1 MKGAISVHVEDL
13 CVGYGGPDVLR
24 DAQLTVSPNAFHVLL
39 GESGCGKTTLLR
51 AIAGFE
57 DARQGHIRLGDV
69 VVDDAAVPTRRVP
82 PERRGIGI
90 VFQDY
95 ALFPHLTVLANVAF
109 GAGRGAA
116 AQQRAHAALEQV
128 GLEAAVACMPDELSG
143 GQQQRVALARALASE
158 PRLLLLDEPFS
169 NLDPGRRAELRRSTR
184 EIVRERAVTAL
195 MVTHDAAEALELA
208 DTLSVMAGGRILQT
222 GTPGALYA
230 APVCVAVA
238 RALGEVQLL
247 PAQANLDGATAT
259 CALGTVA
266 LAIATPA
273 TGTHVLARPEMIAL
287 TDSGS
292 GAAATIRERRFLGAD
307 VAVLVELDSGEAL
320 VARVR
325 PWELPERS
333 DVRVQLRGPTVL
345 LSP

>member
-1 MKGAISVHVEDL
+1 MSEAISVHVEDL
-13 CVGYGGPDVLR
+13 CVGYGGPDILR
-24 DAQLTVSPNAFHVLL
+24 DAQLTVSPNTFHVLL

-57 DARQGHIRLGDV
+57 VARRGRIHLGEV
-69 VVDDAAVPTRRVP
+69 AVDDATAPSRRVP
-82 PERRGIGI
+82 PERRGVGI

-95 ALFPHLTVLANVAF
+95 ALFPHLSVLANVAF

-116 AQQRAHAALEQV
+116 AQQRAQAALAQV
-128 GLEAAVACMPDELSG
+128 GLDAAAGCMPDELSG

-169 NLDPGRRAELRRSTR
+169 NLDPGRRTELRRATR
-184 EIVRERAVTAL
+184 EIVRARAVTAL

-222 GTPGALYA
+222 GTPDTLYA

-247 PAQANLDGATAT
+247 AAHACSDGTTAT
-259 CALGTVA
+259 CVLGTVA
-266 LAIATPA
+266 IGPPA

-287 TDSGS
+287 AASGK
-292 GAAATIRERRFLGAD
+292 GARATVRERRFLGAD

-325 PWELPERS
+325 PWELPEGS
-333 DVRVQLRGPTVL
+333 EVYVQLRGPTVM